1 MSLSVLLVASSCT
14 GSQATPLNGGHGAD
28 PDSGLTPHQQRMVAV
43 WEQHT
48 AAEFERRD
56 VDETMT
62 TMTDDPVITNVPVIT
77 GGTGEAGV
85 REFYGES
92 FVSRNPPDTEVRLLA
107 RTVGD
112 TRIVD
117 EVNFKF
123 THTVELP
130 WILPGVKP
138 TGKPVEVAIVAVVEF
153 DGEKIA
159 AERIYWDQ
167 ASVLV
172 QVGLLDPNEV
182 PAHGAEAAQKLMN
195 PDSVPWNG
203 LMRRD
208 P

>member
-1 MSLSVLLVASSCT
+1 MT
-14 GSQATPLNGGHGAD
+14 DDN
-28 PDSGLTPHQQRMVAV
+28 LTPRQQRMVAT

-62 TMTDDPVITNVPVIT
+62 TMTASPSVINVPVLI
-77 GGTGEAGV
+77 GGDGVAGV
-85 REFYGES
+85 AEFYRNC
-92 FVSRNPPDTEVRLLA
+92 FVPRNAPDTEVTPLA
-107 RTVGD
+107 RTVGE

-130 WILPGVKP
+130 WMLPGVKP
-138 TGKPVEVAIVAVVEF
+138 TGKVVEVAIVAVVEF
-153 DGEKIA
+153 DGEKIC

-172 QVGLLDPNEV
+172 QVGLLDPATV
-182 PAHGAEAAQKLMN
+182 PVCGGDSARRLMDPTN
-195 PDSVPWNG
+195 VPCNA
-203 LMRRD
+203 LLSRCR
-208 P
+208 